1 MVQQDWLCAQNVDM
15 IMDSMLVNKHVW
27 KELSQLVRVTI
38 RSYDYFKILRFYTKQ
53 SYLCSI
59 LSEHLIRL
67 LLIKIELLSMTLLH
81 YVSYDYNTLIGM
93 ISVVNLSFDK
103 HYNQKLPIHR
113 TLVHP

>member
-53 SYLCSI
+53 RFLCSI

-67 LLIKIELLSMTLLH
+67 LLSMTLLH